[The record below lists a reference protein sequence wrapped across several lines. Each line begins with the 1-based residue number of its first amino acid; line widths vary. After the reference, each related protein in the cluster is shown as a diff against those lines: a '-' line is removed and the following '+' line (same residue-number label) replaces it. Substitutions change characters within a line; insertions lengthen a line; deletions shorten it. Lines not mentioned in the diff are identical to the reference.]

1 MKVYAVKQM
10 MMDGYV
16 VKALCSTE
24 DKALLLLYNLVFASD
39 AWLRETEDGKGYY
52 DRHTG
57 HVEFEIEEMEV
68 L

>member
-10 MMDGYV
+10 VMGGYV
-16 VKALCSTE
+16 VRALCNTK
-24 DKALLLLYNLVFASD
+24 DKALLLLDNLAFASD
-39 AWLRETEDGKGYY
+39 AWLLETEDGKGYY

-57 HVEFEIEEMEV
+57 HIEFEIEEMEV